1 MVLLVSNTSFNY
13 WLDSVLRQ
21 YFSYNGGSSFKIQY
35 IYNTCIYI
43 HVYCRYGVK
52 HNPNQSIINTCTK
65 HVKLKT
71 EKVQRCAS
79 MISTEHDE
87 MKSRETV
94 RHHSGLCY
102 NTYTTDEPFMWESL
116 HEYVISI
123 KKCSVWFLC
132 FSNIF
137 KTPSQIVFHFALFHI
152 VQWFFI
158 PRGFNYAEV

>member
-1 MVLLVSNTSFNY
+1 MSIRRKTQS
-13 WLDSVLRQ
+13 
-21 YFSYNGGSSFKIQY
+21 
-35 IYNTCIYI
+35 
-43 HVYCRYGVK
+43 
-52 HNPNQSIINTCTK
+52 QSIDHKYMYYK

-102 NTYTTDEPFMWESL
+102 NTNTTDEPCMWESL

-123 KKCSVWFLC
+123 KKCSV
-132 FSNIF
+132 
-137 KTPSQIVFHFALFHI
+137 
-152 VQWFFI
+152 
-158 PRGFNYAEV
+158 